1 MLICFGVYNKS
12 AEYAIWISVSAG
24 SGSSG
29 SSSVFSGVFIAE
41 EEKGS
46 GDTPMV
52 DVQALL
58 EAYLNM
64 FLRYA
69 SFFDEVSF
77 W

>member
-1 MLICFGVYNKS
+1 VYNKS
-12 AEYAIWISVSAG
+12 REYAIWISVYAG
-24 SGSSG
+24 LGSSG
-29 SSSVFSGVFIAE
+29 SFSVFPGVFIAE

-46 GDTPMV
+46 GDTTRV

-58 EAYLNM
+58 EAYLNV
-64 FLRYA
+64 FPRYA